1 MMKRSLIL
9 VSALTVLS
17 SSLLFSV
24 SAQDAPPTPEQVAA
38 AAADTRQSL
47 FKILRFNLGPIAGMA
62 RGAPFDAAIAERN
75 ARRIAALAPM
85 IPEVLAQDTRGFD
98 LETEALDVIWEDNL
112 DDIAVKAQAL
122 IDAANTF
129 AGIAAGGDRAAT
141 IGAFRALGGACAN
154 CHDTYRVD
162 NN

>member
-9 VSALTVLS
+9 VSTLAVLS
-17 SSLLFSV
+17 SGLLLSA
-24 SAQDAPPTPEQVAA
+24 SAQDAPTPAQVAA
-38 AAADTRQSL
+38 GAADTRQAL

-98 LETEALDVIWEDNL
+98 LETEALDKIWEGNL